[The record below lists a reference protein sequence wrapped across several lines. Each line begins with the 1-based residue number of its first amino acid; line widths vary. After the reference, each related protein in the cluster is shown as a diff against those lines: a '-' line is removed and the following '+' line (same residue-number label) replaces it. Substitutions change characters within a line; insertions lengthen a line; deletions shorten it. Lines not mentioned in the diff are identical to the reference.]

1 MNIRDALMCLS
12 EIEKSNLHRTYHF
25 DIRVQ
30 QREKKIPL
38 DTLYH
43 KILNETPVSIAEQD
57 DNKFKLIYEL
67 TDEYDLVII
76 VSIKNQTTLTIN
88 LVTFFIVKATKRMR
102 KDETNVE
109 K

>member
-1 MNIRDALMCLS
+1 MNIRDALVCLS
-12 EIEKSNLHRTYHF
+12 EIEKSGLHRTYHF

-30 QREKKIPL
+30 QREKKISL